1 MRNYRY
7 ILDKQFQAN
16 SVADDLRIQLRMNR
30 MDDDAKV
37 TAVENRNEVL
47 VQVHVGDD
55 SLEEVVS
62 SFMDS
67 YNPNVILE

>member
-7 ILDKQFQAN
+7 LLDKQFQAK

-47 VQVHVGDD
+47 VQVQEGDN
-55 SLEEVVS
+55 SLEEVVG

-67 YNPNVILE
+67 YNPDVILE